1 MSSSTSSVKISNVT
15 KVINNLKAPLN
26 VNDTPNSSSVIEN
39 CGTIKLV
46 NKIITDL
53 ITIKNSL
60 IKTEI
65 DLSNAVNLE
74 LNSTNLINSSQNNIN
89 FSLSESLDIIDNN
102 INTIRLNTLSSN
114 IIQNTEGNNLTL
126 SELKTIRGEV
136 GSDDV
141 GFILGTGTTSN
152 RLTEASIF
160 TILSEAYFL
169 VNSLKNGSQININNV
184 GSTIITTDANTSTND
199 TDYVMTY
206 TIAVST
212 VNGSNIYVLN
222 DGTGDVNNPALTLT
236 EYGTYRFDYSSLE
249 AHPFK
254 LSTTSD
260 GGNRDS
266 DGTSLNENEYTT
278 NVPTIDDSILYL
290 LVDSETPTTLYYYC
304 EEHSGMGNSITI
316 SIT

>member
-1 MSSSTSSVKISNVT
+1 MSSSESSSVKVSNVT
-15 KVINNLKAPLN
+15 KIINNLKAPLN

-46 NKIITDL
+46 NKIIADL
-53 ITIKNSL
+53 ITVKNSL

-65 DLSNAVNLE
+65 DLSNAVNIE
-74 LNSTNLINSSQNNIN
+74 LNSTEDRDLSQNNIN
-89 FSLSESLDIIDNN
+89 FSLVDSVEIINNN

-114 IIQNTEGNNLTL
+114 IIQNIAGNNSTL
-126 SELKTIRGEV
+126 SELKTTRGEV

-184 GSTIITTDANTSTND
+184 GSTIITTNANTSTND

-206 TIAVST
+206 TIT
-212 VNGSNIYVLN
+212 LGNNGTNNIYVLN
-222 DGTGDVNNPALTLT
+222 DGTGDIDNPALTLT
-236 EYGTYRFDYSSLE
+236 EYGTYRFDYSSLGT

-260 GGNRDS
+260 GTHSAGGS
-266 DGTSLNENEYTT
+266 EYTT
-278 NVPTIDDSILYL
+278 NVTTTNNILYL

-304 EEHSGMGNSITI
+304 QIHSLMGNSITI
-316 SIT
+316 TIT

>member
-1 MSSSTSSVKISNVT
+1 MSNTSSVKVSNVT

-65 DLSNAVNLE
+65 DLSNAINLE
-74 LNSTNLINSSQNNIN
+74 LNSTNVINSSQNNIN
-89 FSLSESLDIIDNN
+89 FSLLESINIINNN

-114 IIQNTEGNNLTL
+114 IIQNIDGNNLTL
-126 SELKTIRGEV
+126 SELKTTRGEV

-184 GSTIITTDANTSTND
+184 GSTTITTDASTSTNS
-199 TDYVMTY
+199 TNYVMTY
-206 TIAVST
+206 TIT
-212 VNGSNIYVLN
+212 LGNNGTNNIYVLN

-260 GGNRDS
+260 GTHSPSGS
-266 DGTSLNENEYTT
+266 EYTT
-278 NVPTIDDSILYL
+278 NVTTTNNILYL

-304 EEHSGMGNSITI
+304 VFHPGMGNSITI

>member
-1 MSSSTSSVKISNVT
+1 MTSSVKVSNVT

-26 VNDTPNSSSVIEN
+26 VNDTPNTSSVIEN

-46 NKIITDL
+46 NKIIRDL

-65 DLSNAVNLE
+65 DLSNAVNIE
-74 LNSTNLINSSQNNIN
+74 LNSTEDRDLSQNNIN
-89 FSLSESLDIIDNN
+89 FSLVDSVEIINNN

-114 IIQNTEGNNLTL
+114 IIQNTAGNNSTL

-184 GSTIITTDANTSTND
+184 GSTIITTNANTTIND

-206 TIAVST
+206 TISVST

-222 DGTGDVNNPALTLT
+222 DGTNDVNNTVLTLT

-278 NVPTIDDSILYL
+278 NVTTTNNILYL

-304 EEHSGMGNSITI
+304 EEHSGMGNSITT

>member
-1 MSSSTSSVKISNVT
+1 MSSSVKVSNVT

-46 NKIITDL
+46 NKIIADL
-53 ITIKNSL
+53 ITVKNSL

-65 DLSNAVNLE
+65 DLSNAVNIE
-74 LNSTNLINSSQNNIN
+74 LNSTEDRDLSQNNIN
-89 FSLSESLDIIDNN
+89 FSLVDSVEIINNN

-114 IIQNTEGNNLTL
+114 IIQNIAGNNSTL
-126 SELKTIRGEV
+126 SELKTTRGEV

-184 GSTIITTDANTSTND
+184 GSTIITTNANTTTNE

-206 TIAVST
+206 TIT
-212 VNGSNIYVLN
+212 LGNNGTNNIYVLN
-222 DGTGDVNNPALTLT
+222 DGTGDVDNPALTLT
-236 EYGTYRFDYSSLE
+236 EYGTYRFDYSSLGT

-260 GGNRDS
+260 GTHSTGS
-266 DGTSLNENEYTT
+266 EYTT
-278 NVPTIDDSILYL
+278 NVTTTNNILYL

-304 EEHSGMGNSITI
+304 QIHSLMGNSITI
-316 SIT
+316 TIT

>member
-1 MSSSTSSVKISNVT
+1 MSSSVKVSNVT

-46 NKIITDL
+46 NKIIADL
-53 ITIKNSL
+53 ITVKNSL

-65 DLSNAVNLE
+65 DLSNAVNIE
-74 LNSTNLINSSQNNIN
+74 LNSTEDRDISQNNIN
-89 FSLSESLDIIDNN
+89 FSLVDSVEIINNN

-114 IIQNTEGNNLTL
+114 IIQNIAGNNSTL
-126 SELKTIRGEV
+126 SELKTTRGEV

-184 GSTIITTDANTSTND
+184 GSTIITTNANTSTND

-206 TIAVST
+206 TITVRT

-222 DGTGDVNNPALTLT
+222 DGTGDVDNPALTLT

-249 AHPFK
+249 TAHPFK

-260 GGNRDS
+260 GTHSTGS
-266 DGTSLNENEYTT
+266 EYTT
-278 NVPTIDDSILYL
+278 NVTTTNNILYL

-304 EEHSGMGNSITI
+304 QIHSLMGNSITI
-316 SIT
+316 TIT

>member
-1 MSSSTSSVKISNVT
+1 MSSSTSSVKVSNVT

-39 CGTIKLV
+39 CGTIRLV

-65 DLSNAVNLE
+65 DLSNAINLE
-74 LNSTNLINSSQNNIN
+74 LNSTNVINSSQNNIN
-89 FSLSESLDIIDNN
+89 FSLTESIDIINN
-102 INTIRLNTLSSN
+102 NTNTIRLNTLSSN
-114 IIQNTEGNNLTL
+114 IIQNIDGNNLTL
-126 SELKTIRGEV
+126 SELKTTRGEV

-152 RLTEASIF
+152 KLTEASIF

-184 GSTIITTDANTSTND
+184 GSTTITTDASTSTNS
-199 TDYVMTY
+199 TNYVMTY
-206 TIAVST
+206 TITVDT
-212 VNGSNIYVLN
+212 VNGSNIYILN
-222 DGTGDVNNPALTLT
+222 DGTNDVDPELILT
-236 EYGTYRFDYSSLE
+236 EYGTYRFNYSSVGE
-249 AHPFK
+249 NHPFK

-260 GGNRDS
+260 GTHSAGGS
-266 DGTSLNENEYTT
+266 EYTI
-278 NVPTIDDSILYL
+278 NVTTINNILYL
-290 LVDSETPTTLYYYC
+290 LVDSDTPTTLYYYC
-304 EEHSGMGNSITI
+304 EIHSEMGNSITI